1 MDIFEFAMEK
11 EQLAEKYYRQ
21 LADKAEH
28 AGFKNILNMLAD
40 QEAEHYRV
48 VRQMKASTPVTLT
61 ETPVLAN
68 AKEIFE
74 KMRKTAESFS
84 FDISEAELYRKA
96 TVMEQQSKKYYLE
109 KAEEV
114 DSAEQKKIFRQ
125 LAAEEEKHIVLVQT
139 IADFV
144 AKPETFLE
152 NAEFAHFDDYADGEF

>member
-40 QEAEHYRV
+40 QEAEHYRTV
-48 VRQMKASTPVTLT
+48 QQMKANTPVTLT
-61 ETPVLAN
+61 QTPVLAN

-74 KMRKTAESFS
+74 KMQKTAESFS

-109 KAEEV
+109 KAGEV
-114 DSAEQKKIFRQ
+114 DNADQKKIFRQ
-125 LAAEEEKHIVLVQT
+125 LADEEEKHIVLVQS
-139 IADFV
+139 IGDFV
-144 AKPETFLE
+144 ARPETFLE